1 MTMSKKEALREIAAA
16 NAEGRP
22 ARLQGA
28 ELIEAN
34 LIDADLIFASLIGAD
49 LRGAYLN
56 GADLRGAYLNDAD
69 LRGAKLIG
77 AKLFGANLFG
87 ATGIRIAGPVGGDGR
102 MIYGVRHEGGAMIQ
116 AGCFWGTV
124 PEVIAAIEARY
135 ADGSGLEH
143 HRAAYLAAVA
153 WVGGV

>member
-1 MTMSKKEALREIAAA
+1 MTEKERITILAGYPAHLSWLAIQRGETLP
-16 NAEGRP
+16 EGSP
-22 ARLQGA
+22 APVRLVTYGA
-28 ELIEAN
+28 DLSRAN
-34 LIDADLIFASLIGAD
+34 LSDADLSRANLS
-49 LRGAYLN
+49 
-56 GADLRGAYLNDAD
+56 
-69 LRGAKLIG
+69 
-77 AKLFGANLFG
+77 GANLFG